1 MSYIDAAERYLKL
14 KKQGKNYFALCPFHD
29 EKTPSFSINP
39 DNGLWYCWGC
49 GQKGNI
55 YHLIEKMES
64 VSFPEAVE
72 IAKACGIEP
81 PDNFKEKPAF
91 KNNKEDIVRFA
102 DKEENT
108 AFEADKEVNNMET
121 ENEKEPDYENPEAEG
136 YNPETD
142 NLEEVPLPPPAPVRI
157 AEKPAKPQVKKQAP
171 PPKDKEFDKKT
182 ATYIYDDENG
192 KILYEKERWEH
203 FKGEERISKKFL
215 FYHYEGA
222 KRLTGKG
229 NIKLILYNLKDV
241 LLSENVFI
249 CEGEKDCDN
258 LKEIWPDKNA
268 AFTTN
273 ATGAESWEESY
284 NLYLKGK
291 NIIVFEDNDE
301 AGRKR
306 TEKLT
311 QALSKIAKSFKVV
324 RFDELEEHGD
334 VSDYLKEHDLDELLE
349 KIGEEERT
357 ADKTE
362 LTVFN
367 VFEMKN
373 FTDKTEYMISDFM
386 PLKSGSVNTVSGA
399 TIEFLIYMTLLLS
412 RKFNMVFLSDYE
424 TDSLF
429 PYFANIAKRM
439 TKTDRGNIK
448 DISVGNI
455 TSQVA
460 EADIIISTDFIDK
473 KGFTVICPQNGR
485 QLPDYYF
492 KNGDVYNKLWNK
504 IFRIENL
511 RGTGE
516 IKIAGLEKSEKE
528 NKSLFGSIFK
538 NRK

>member
-1 MSYIDAAERYLKL
+1 MSYINAAERYLKL

-64 VSFPEAVE
+64 VNFPEAVE
-72 IAKACGIEP
+72 IAKGYGIEP
-81 PDNFKEKPAF
+81 PDNFKEKPVY
-91 KNNKEDIVRFA
+91 KNNKEGIVRFA
-102 DKEENT
+102 DKEKNT
-108 AFEADKEVNNMET
+108 ALEADKEVNIMET
-121 ENEKEPDYENPEAEG
+121 ENEKEPEENLGAE

-142 NLEEVPLPPPAPVRI
+142 DIEDTAPPAPVRI
-157 AEKPAKPQVKKQAP
+157 AEKQAKPPVKKQTL

-182 ATYIYDDENG
+182 AVYIYDDENG
-192 KILYEKERWEH
+192 KILYEKERWER

-229 NIKLILYNLKDV
+229 NAKLILYNLRDV
-241 LLSENVFI
+241 LSAENVYI

-291 NIIVFEDNDE
+291 NIVVFEDNDE

-367 VFEMKN
+367 AFEMKN

-386 PLKSGSVNTVSGA
+386 PLKHGSVNTVSGA
-399 TIEFLIYMTLLLS
+399 TLEFLIYLTLLLS
-412 RKFNMVFLSDYE
+412 KKFNMVFLSDYE

-429 PYFANIAKRM
+429 PHFANIVKRM
-439 TKTDRGNIK
+439 DKSDKLKIK

-455 TSQVA
+455 TSDVA
-460 EADIIISTDFIDK
+460 EADIIISAAFIDK
-473 KGFTVICPQNGR
+473 KGFTIICPQNGR

-492 KNGDVYNKLWNK
+492 KNGDVYNKFWNK
-504 IFRIENL
+504 VFRIENL

-516 IKIAGLEKSEKE
+516 IKITGLEKGEKE
-528 NKSLFGSIFK
+528 NKSLLGSIFK